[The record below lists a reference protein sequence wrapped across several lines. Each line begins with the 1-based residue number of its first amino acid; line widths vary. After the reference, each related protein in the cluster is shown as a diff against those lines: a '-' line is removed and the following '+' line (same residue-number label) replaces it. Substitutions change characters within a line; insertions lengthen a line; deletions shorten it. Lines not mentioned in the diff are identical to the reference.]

1 MRSETVNQASPS
13 RSATCTWRRPPR
25 AACALLVAGLMVAA
39 LARADVYTWQ
49 DAAGNVH
56 SSNLAPPAG
65 ARVLHHTH
73 EDPALNARALAA
85 QAAAR
90 DAERASAHET
100 EVQALKARVAELERL
115 AQAPPASPAPA
126 RIPYAAAPAPPVV
139 VAVAPY
145 QPSAVAPLPGWD
157 CAWGG
162 CGWPVIVNALP
173 AIGPHARA
181 SRRSHRG
188 HPPPRAE
195 PPPTPAGRVPFNATG
210 NVPFNATGNVPFN
223 ATGNVPFNATG
234 NVPFNATGNV
244 PFNATGSPASGGSG
258 ATPLRGAGAPPFE
271 GGRRHDR
278 PGRGQ

>member
-1 MRSETVNQASPS
+1 MRSETVDEASHA
-13 RSATCTWRRPPR
+13 RSGAWTARHSARM
-25 AACALLVAGLMVAA
+25 ACAVLVAGMVGAA
-39 LARADVYTWQ
+39 LAHADVYTWE
-49 DAAGNVH
+49 DGAGNVH

-100 EVQALKARVAELERL
+100 EVQGLKARVAELERH
-115 AQAPPASPAPA
+115 AQAAPTIPAPA

-139 VAVAPY
+139 VAVAPS
-145 QPSAVAPLPGWD
+145 QPTDVAPLPGWD

-181 SRRSHRG
+181 SRRSHHG
-188 HPPPRAE
+188 HVPARVE
-195 PPPTPAGRVPFNATG
+195 PPPTPAGRVPFNATGTVPFNATG

-223 ATGNVPFNATG
+223 ATGNVPFD
-234 NVPFNATGNV
+234 
-244 PFNATGSPASGGSG
+244 ATGSPASGGTG
-258 ATPLRGAGAPPFE
+258 AAPTRGAGAPPLE

>member
-1 MRSETVNQASPS
+1 MRSETVNQASRS
-13 RSATCTWRRPPR
+13 RSAACMRRHPPR
-25 AACALLVAGLMVAA
+25 AACGLLVAGMMVAA

-90 DAERASAHET
+90 DAEHASAHET

-188 HPPPRAE
+188 HRPPPAE
-195 PPPTPAGRVPFNATG
+195 PAPTPAGRVPFNATGTVPFNATG
-210 NVPFNATGNVPFN
+210 NVPFNATGNVPFD
-223 ATGNVPFNATG
+223 
-234 NVPFNATGNV
+234 
-244 PFNATGSPASGGSG
+244 ATGSPSSGASG
-258 ATPLRGAGAPPFE
+258 AAPARAAGAPPFE